1 MKPTKTA
8 NSTKITKFEYHESV
22 SPAFCA
28 WRRQMHSACGI
39 KTDMYVR
46 LFTEKRT
53 RGART
58 KYWITWR
65 TGSNKLPSTAITEYI
80 KQNPTFIAGGAVY
93 KVIFD
98 SNYVSGDP
106 YGYRSATLHAEKL
119 NTIKFN

>member
-28 WRRQMHSACGI
+28 WRRQMHNACGI
-39 KTDMYVR
+39 NTDMYVR

-58 KYWITWR
+58 KYWIT
-65 TGSNKLPSTAITEYI
+65 GSKLPTTAIANYI

-98 SNYVSGDP
+98 SYYFCGSP